1 MSIYL
6 LDTNIVSELI
16 KNPFGIIRARIDHVG
31 ADNVFMSVIVA
42 GELQFGVINR
52 GSRRLQQRVHDAF
65 NYIPVWPMPIT
76 VGEYYGPLRHDL
88 NQRGLPISANDMW
101 IAAHALAENAIL
113 VSNNIREF
121 ARITNL
127 KVENWM
133 QSA

>member
-16 KNPFGIIRARIDHVG
+16 KNPFGMVRARIDHVG
-31 ADNVFMSVIVA
+31 ADNIFMSVIVA

-52 GSRRLQQRVHDAF
+52 GSSRLRERVYDAF
-65 NYIPVWPMPIT
+65 NYIPVWPLPIT
-76 VGEYYGPLRHDL
+76 VSDYYGPLRHDL
-88 NQRGLPISANDMW
+88 NQRGLPIGDNDMW
-101 IAAHALAENAIL
+101 IAAHAIAENAVL
-113 VSNNIREF
+113 VTNNIREF
-121 ARITNL
+121 SRIQNL